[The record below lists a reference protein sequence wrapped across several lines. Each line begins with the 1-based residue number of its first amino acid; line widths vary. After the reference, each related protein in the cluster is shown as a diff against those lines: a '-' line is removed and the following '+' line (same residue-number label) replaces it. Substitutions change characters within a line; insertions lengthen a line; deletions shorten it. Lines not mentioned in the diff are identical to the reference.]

1 MKKEIKGMEF
11 FQSFGKT
18 FMLPV
23 ALLAFMGLLLGIGSA
38 FTSPT
43 VLEQLPFLNNSFLQL
58 IFSFMSTIGA
68 FAFSYLPIMFA
79 MAIPLGIVRQEKGV
93 AAFSGFVGYTVMHL
107 AINFVLNSRGMLVEE
122 EFMRT
127 SGQGMVFGI
136 QTLEMGVLGGI
147 IAGLVVC
154 KLHEK
159 YYTKELGDSFAFF
172 SGVRFVPIITSLV
185 MACVGLLLPFIWPF
199 FASIINGIGTLIQK
213 SGIFGPFLFGSGERL
228 LLPFGLHHIL
238 VALIRFTDAGG
249 NMVVDGETVSGA
261 LNIFYAQLTK
271 GVEIAPQATAFLSQG
286 KMPTFIFGLPAAALA
301 MYHCAL
307 PEKRSSIKGLLM
319 SGVVATA
326 VTGITE
332 PIEFLFLFISPL
344 LWIFHVIMTGLGF
357 MVMALLGTV
366 IGNTDGGLIDF
377 FIFGVLQGMETKWYL
392 VLIVGAIWFAMYY
405 FVFKT
410 IIMKFDL
417 KTPGRVQSDSDVNY
431 SEEELN
437 TKGKSDYN
445 TNQMLEALGGK
456 ENIESLDNCITR
468 LRMVLKDGDAVDDE
482 KLKEL
487 GALGVVHLDKHNVQ
501 VIIGTKVTSVR
512 NQLESLL

>member
-1 MKKEIKGMEF
+1 MEF
-11 FQSFGKT
+11 FQSLGKT

-43 VLEQLPFLNNSFLQL
+43 VLEQLPFLDTPILQL
-58 IFSFMSTIGA
+58 LFSFMSTIGS
-68 FAFSYLPIMFA
+68 FAFTYLPVLFA

-107 AINFVLNSRGMLVEE
+107 AINFMLHTRGMIVEE
-122 EFMRT
+122 NLLRT
-127 SGQGMVFGI
+127 AGQGMVFGI

-147 IAGLVVC
+147 IAGLIVYR
-154 KLHEK
+154 LHER

-172 SGVRFVPIITSLV
+172 SGVRFVPIVTSLV
-185 MACVGLLLPFIWPF
+185 MAIVGLILPFIWPL
-199 FASIINGIGTLIQK
+199 FAWVINGIGLLIQK

-238 VALIRFTDAGG
+238 VALIRFTEAGG
-249 NMVVDGETVSGA
+249 QMMVDGENVSGA

-307 PEKRSSIKGLLM
+307 PEKRASIKGLLL
-319 SGVVATA
+319 SGVIATA

-332 PIEFLFLFISPL
+332 PIEFLFLFVSPL
-344 LWIFHVIMTGLGF
+344 LWIFHVVMTGLGF
-357 MVMALLGTV
+357 MVMSLLGVV

-377 FIFGVLQGMETKWYL
+377 FIFGVLQGTQTKWYL
-392 VLIVGAIWFAMYY
+392 VLIVGTIWFMIYY
-405 FVFKT
+405 LVFKKV
-410 IIMKFDL
+410 ILHRDL
-417 KTPGRVQSDSDVNY
+417 KTPGRIANQNEIEY
-431 SEEELN
+431 SKDELK
-437 TKGKSDYN
+437 TKGKSDFN
-445 TNQMLEALGGK
+445 IPRMLEALGGK
-456 ENIESLDNCITR
+456 DNIVSLDNCITR
-468 LRMVLKDGDAVDDE
+468 LRMNLKDGDIVDDDT
-482 KLKEL
+482 LKEL
-487 GALGVVHLDKHNVQ
+487 GALGVVHLDKHSVQ
-501 VIIGTKVTSVR
+501 VIIGTRVTSVR
-512 NQLESLL
+512 NSLEAFL